1 MTIVEIVLLVAGG
14 IIFILSFLIPDK
26 ILVSNKKK
34 DSNVEGTGKQAEEEI
49 KKLVAQ
55 ELTSI
60 REHVDD
66 VVEEAVT
73 YAIEKT
79 ERSLERI
86 SNEKIMAVSEYS
98 DTVLAEIHKDHE
110 EAVFLYDMLNNK
122 HVDLKNTVSEINR
135 TVKKAEE
142 TVSGLR
148 QMELQKAEEETKPET
163 RPETQ
168 EKTGGTQAISGL
180 QRLRQGIE
188 KTEQPVAQ
196 IQKEPQ
202 KWMPEKISGRQTE
215 SVSTEGAAPARVSF
229 MQETDDQGRN
239 NNERILELYK
249 KGKSTVAIAKEL
261 GLGVGEVKLVIDLFT
276 N

>member
-1 MTIVEIVLLVAGG
+1 MTIVEIVLLTAGG

-26 ILVSNKKK
+26 NLLSNKKN
-34 DSNVEGTGKQAEEEI
+34 DSNREGTEKQAEEEI
-49 KKLVAQ
+49 KKLVTQ
-55 ELTSI
+55 ELASI

-142 TVSGLR
+142 TVSGFR
-148 QMELQKAEEETKPET
+148 QIEFQKAEEETKPEA
-163 RPETQ
+163 RLEMQ
-168 EKTGGTQAISGL
+168 EKTGGAQVVSGL
-180 QRLRQGIE
+180 QRLRKGME
-188 KTEQPVAQ
+188 KTQEPVAQ
-196 IQKEPQ
+196 VQKEPQ
-202 KWMPEKISGRQTE
+202 KWMPEKISTRQKE
-215 SVSTEGAAPARVSF
+215 SAPTVGATPARVSF
-229 MQETDDQGRN
+229 MQETDEQGRN
-239 NNERILELYK
+239 NNERILELYR

>member
-1 MTIVEIVLLVAGG
+1 MTIVEIVLLAAGG
-14 IIFILSFLIPDK
+14 IIFILSFMIPDK
-26 ILVSNKKK
+26 ILISNKKN
-34 DSNVEGTGKQAEEEI
+34 DPHMEGAEKQAEEEI
-49 KKLVAQ
+49 KRLVAQ
-55 ELTSI
+55 ELASI

-66 VVEEAVT
+66 VVGEAVT

-122 HVDLKNTVSEINR
+122 DVDLKNTISELNR

-142 TVSGLR
+142 TVSDFR
-148 QMELQKAEEETKPET
+148 QIEFPKAEEETKQEA
-163 RPETQ
+163 RVETQ
-168 EKTGGTQAISGL
+168 KKTGEPQVISGL
-180 QRLRQGIE
+180 QRLKKGME
-188 KTEQPVAQ
+188 KAEEPVTQ
-196 IQKEPQ
+196 VQKEPQ
-202 KWMPEKISGRQTE
+202 KWMPEKISGRQKE
-215 SVSTEGAAPARVSF
+215 SAPYEGAAPARVSF
-229 MQETDDQGRN
+229 MQETDEQGRN